1 MSRGEEKGGGKN
13 EGLYT
18 GPGRMGIINREGIG
32 TMSIWESYPETYRS
46 AEVQRL
52 LAAVRAG
59 ECAAVI
65 GLSGSGKSNL
75 LGFMAHRVTGPGL
88 PELVLADCNRLATP
102 SAAAFLDLLGEMMGG
117 GMAPTRQ
124 SLTDLET
131 LIGARLASSAVGLC
145 LLVDRFDALPG
156 EAQRALSGQLRAL
169 RDAYKYSLTYILAI
183 RRPLEPALEIAELFF
198 AHTLWLGG
206 LARPDA
212 IWSAAQ
218 YAARSGLAWPEEVLE
233 KLAEISGGYP
243 SLLRACC
250 EACAAGAAPNL
261 ESLRSHP
268 AVQRRV
274 DEFWRDA
281 PTLEHLERS
290 GLVGNAL
297 LGPAP
302 AFSTPTGVETDTT
315 SLTAAEFRLWAYM
328 RAHAGQVCGKD
339 ELVQAVWPEE
349 AQLEGLRD
357 DSLAQLVSRL
367 RRKVEPDP
375 ANPARIITVA
385 GRGYRFVR

>member
-1 MSRGEEKGGGKN
+1 
-13 EGLYT
+13 
-18 GPGRMGIINREGIG
+18 
-32 TMSIWESYPETYRS
+32 MSIWESYPETYRS

-52 LAAVRAG
+52 LSAVRAG

-75 LGFMAHRVTGPGL
+75 LGFMAHRLGGPGL
-88 PELVLADCNRLATP
+88 PEFVLVDCNRLAAPT
-102 SAAAFLDLLGEMMGG
+102 AAAFLELLGELLGG
-117 GMAPTRQ
+117 GMAPIHQ

-131 LIGARLASSAVGLC
+131 LIGARLASSSAGVC
-145 LLVDRFDALPG
+145 LLIDRFDALPD
-156 EAQRALSGQLRAL
+156 EALRGLAGHLRAL
-169 RDAYKYSLTYILAI
+169 RDAYKYSLTYIVAA

-198 AHTLWLGG
+198 AHTLWLGA

-212 IWSAAQ
+212 VWSATQ

-233 KLAEISGGYP
+233 KLVEVSGGYP

-250 EACAAGAAPNL
+250 EAYAAGAAANL
-261 ESLRSHP
+261 QSLRAHP

-281 PTLEHLERS
+281 PALEHLERS

-302 AFSTPTGVETDTT
+302 APGTPSLGGVEIDTT
-315 SLTAAEFRLWAYM
+315 GLTAAEFRLWAYL
-328 RAHAGQVCGKD
+328 RAHARQVCGKD
-339 ELVQAVWPEE
+339 ELIQAVWPEE

-375 ANPARIITVA
+375 ANPARILTVP
-385 GRGYRFVR
+385 GRGYRFVG

>member
-1 MSRGEEKGGGKN
+1 
-13 EGLYT
+13 
-18 GPGRMGIINREGIG
+18 
-32 TMSIWESYPETYRS
+32 
-46 AEVQRL
+46 VQRL
-52 LAAVRAG
+52 LSAVRAG

-75 LGFMAHRVTGPGL
+75 LGFMVHRLGGPGL
-88 PELVLADCNRLATP
+88 AEFVLVDCNRLAAP
-102 SAAAFLDLLGEMMGG
+102 SAATFLELLGEMLGG
-117 GMAPTRQ
+117 GTAPPSQ

-131 LIGARLASSAVGLC
+131 RIGLWLASSPVGLC
-145 LLVDRFDALPG
+145 LLIDRFDALPS
-156 EAQRALSGQLRAL
+156 EAQRALSGQLRAM
-169 RDAYKYSLTYILAI
+169 RDAYKYSLTYIVAT

-198 AHTLWLGG
+198 GHTLWLGG

-212 IWSAAQ
+212 VWSAAQ
-218 YAARSGLAWPEEVLE
+218 YAARTGLSWPVEVLE
-233 KLAEISGGYP
+233 KLAEVSGGYP

-250 EACAAGAAPNL
+250 EACAAGAPPNL
-261 ESLRSHP
+261 ESLRLHP

-281 PTLEHLERS
+281 PSLEHLERT

-297 LGPAP
+297 LGP
-302 AFSTPTGVETDTT
+302 TPPFNMTAQSGAEIDT
-315 SLTAAEFRLWAYM
+315 SGLTAAEFRMWAYL

-339 ELVQAVWPEE
+339 ELIQAVWPEE

-367 RRKVEPDP
+367 RRKVEPDL
-375 ANPARIITVA
+375 ANPTRIITVP
-385 GRGYRFVR
+385 GRGYRFVG

>member
-1 MSRGEEKGGGKN
+1 
-13 EGLYT
+13 
-18 GPGRMGIINREGIG
+18 
-32 TMSIWESYPETYRS
+32 MSIWESYPETYREV
-46 AEVQRL
+46 EVQRL
-52 LAAVRAG
+52 LSAVRAG

-75 LGFMAHRVTGPGL
+75 LGFMAHRLEGPGL
-88 PELVLADCNRLATP
+88 SEFVLVDCNRLAAPT
-102 SAAAFLDLLGEMMGG
+102 AAAFLDLLGEMLGG
-117 GMAPTRQ
+117 GMAPLRQ

-131 LIGARLASSAVGLC
+131 LIGARLASSSVGLC
-145 LLVDRFDALPG
+145 LLVDRFDALPD
-156 EAQRALSGQLRAL
+156 EAQRSLAGQLRAL
-169 RDAYKYSLTYILAI
+169 RDAYKYSLTYIIAT

-198 AHTLWLGG
+198 AHTLWLEA

-212 IWSAAQ
+212 VWSAAQ
-218 YAARSGLAWPEEVLE
+218 YAARSGLAWSDEVLE
-233 KLAEISGGYP
+233 RLAEVSGGYP

-261 ESLRSHP
+261 ESLRAHP

-281 PTLEHLERS
+281 PSLEHLERS
-290 GLVGNAL
+290 SLVGNAL

-302 AFSTPTGVETDTT
+302 AFNVPAPAGVETDTT
-315 SLTAAEFRLWAYM
+315 GLTAAEFRLWAYL
-328 RAHAGQVCGKD
+328 RAHARQVCGKD
-339 ELVQAVWPEE
+339 ELIQAVWPEE
-349 AQLEGLRD
+349 EQLEGLRD

-367 RRKVEPDP
+367 RRKIEPDP
-375 ANPARIITVA
+375 ANPARILTVP

>member
-1 MSRGEEKGGGKN
+1 
-13 EGLYT
+13 
-18 GPGRMGIINREGIG
+18 
-32 TMSIWESYPETYRS
+32 MSIWESYPETYRS

-52 LAAVRAG
+52 LSAVRAG

-75 LGFMAHRVTGPGL
+75 LGFMAHRLGGPGL
-88 PELVLADCNRLATP
+88 PEFVLVDCNRLAAQT
-102 SAAAFLDLLGEMMGG
+102 ATAFLDLLGEMLGG
-117 GMAPTRQ
+117 GIAPPRQ

-131 LIGARLASSAVGLC
+131 LIGARLASSSVGLC
-145 LLVDRFDALPG
+145 LLVDRFDALPDEG
-156 EAQRALSGQLRAL
+156 QRALSGHLRAL
-169 RDAYKYSLTYILAI
+169 RDAYKYTLTYIVAT

-198 AHTLWLGG
+198 AHTLWLGT

-212 IWSAAQ
+212 VWSAAQ
-218 YAARSGLAWPEEVLE
+218 YAARGGLTWSDEVLD

-250 EACAAGAAPNL
+250 EACAAGADPNI
-261 ESLRSHP
+261 ESLRLHP
-268 AVQRRV
+268 AVQRRL

-281 PTLEHLERS
+281 PSLEHLERS

-302 AFSTPTGVETDTT
+302 AFKMPAHGGVETDT
-315 SLTAAEFRLWAYM
+315 SGLTAAEFRLWAYL
-328 RAHAGQVCGKD
+328 RAHARQVCGKD
-339 ELVQAVWPEE
+339 ELIQAVWPEE

-375 ANPARIITVA
+375 AKPARIITVA
-385 GRGYRFVR
+385 GRGYRFVG